1 MSNKIFVAAAIALLS
16 GCGGNVK
23 SVHCKGLNWSQQGY
37 EAAQSGK
44 SVREFDQFRNQ
55 CGERLEAGAMNAYV
69 DGYTTG
75 IREYCTYDNGY
86 EQGYTK
92 KVMGDFCPS
101 ELREAYEKGFR
112 AGKFALQSRIE
123 NARNMGEGKGMSED
137 VEEMEIFKGGQ

>member
-1 MSNKIFVAAAIALLS
+1 MVNKLCAVAVLTMLS

-23 SVHCKGLNWSQQGY
+23 NVHCKGLNWSQQGY

-69 DGYTTG
+69 DGYGTG

-86 EQGYTK
+86 AQGFTK
-92 KVMGDFCPS
+92 KTMSDFCPT
-101 ELREAYEKGFR
+101 ELRQVYEKGYR
-112 AGKFALQSRIE
+112 AGKFALESRIE
-123 NARNMGEGKGMSED
+123 NARKIGEEQGMSEHVQD
-137 VEEMEIFKGGQ
+137 TGAAKGD